1 MKKTIFNEGGRSLV
15 IDPQLRKF
23 WGTGK
28 AGEGIEAS
36 DPVMVNLDGVKVVAN
51 MTIGAGVLRVEGVY
65 ARPRFIS
72 FEGVIYELGGLLAS
86 LEYEHKEAAP
96 TPEDWAGLQ
105 ARTHAL
111 VDRALG
117 F

>member
-15 IDPQLRKF
+15 IDPQQRRF
-23 WGTGK
+23 WAEGK

-51 MTIGAGVLRVEGVY
+51 MTISGGVLKVEGVY
-65 ARPRFIS
+65 VRPRFLS
-72 FEGVIYELGGLLAS
+72 FEGVIYELEGLLAS
-86 LEYEHKEAAP
+86 LEYEHKAP

-111 VDRALG
+111 VDRAFGL
-117 F
+117 